1 MPFRVGAEAST
12 LRLVVLRWRPFLFFK
27 LCLSRYFE
35 LCRLVSRLQIQHW
48 LKIPTKVPNA
58 KGKWPGAS
66 RSPGTAWPLTPEDLL
81 QELSE
86 RRSPD
91 EHAMRAG
98 HDGIAVAD
106 V

>member
-48 LKIPTKVPNA
+48 LKIPTILV
-58 KGKWPGAS
+58 KGADGKPVELGRGAMGV
-66 RSPGTAWPLTPEDLL
+66 RYTVGD
-81 QELSE
+81 
-86 RRSPD
+86 
-91 EHAMRAG
+91 
-98 HDGIAVAD
+98 
-106 V
+106 